1 MNVVLAIVLLKKKDL
16 KFGIQKKDFRING
29 QCKRFLKVGLPL
41 ALQEFLTQMS
51 FLALCAFVNK
61 QGLVQTL
68 LVRLP
73 LAYVMSI
80 QPHASL
86 TKIGLAAPVAT
97 SFGIVLNV
105 IFYLIF
111 TRKMEQERKN
121 KKLL

>member
-1 MNVVLAIVLLKKKDL
+1 
-16 KFGIQKKDFRING
+16 
-29 QCKRFLKVGLPL
+29 
-41 ALQEFLTQMS
+41 MS
-51 FLALCAFVNK
+51 
-61 QGLVQTL
+61 TD
-68 LVRLP
+68 R
-73 LAYVMSI
+73 YT
-80 QPHASL
+80 SL

>member
-1 MNVVLAIVLLKKKDL
+1 MKKLLKKKDL

-86 TKIGLAAPVAT
+86 TKIGLAAPVAN
-97 SFGIVLNV
+97 SFGMVFNV

>member
-1 MNVVLAIVLLKKKDL
+1 MSVVLAIVLLKKKDL

-80 QPHASL
+80 QPHACL

>member
-1 MNVVLAIVLLKKKDL
+1 
-16 KFGIQKKDFRING
+16 
-29 QCKRFLKVGLPL
+29 
-41 ALQEFLTQMS
+41 MS

-111 TRKMEQERKN
+111 TRKMEQERKIRSCCRIIITGGRIL
-121 KKLL
+121 KTIFFRYFL